1 MDEALTWSGGDFS
14 IFSLEQTVYRWER
27 RRRKRDKMGIYVN
40 TCVCV
45 CMYIFFLCV
54 SVSLS
59 PEVQLVSCFPRIMHS
74 LWGRQRA
81 MLYKWHCL
89 NPCARSLALSFFRS
103 LSPAPSPSSTL
114 QWRFMAFVCMCMC
127 MPDTVYCAMICKS
140 QGRCCVKVALV
151 FSHGRT
157 FEIFWLFWIPAV
169 LTSSLPAFPHLV
181 HQSTPLHPPSLLWK
195 LTSKLWPSYSW
206 YTPLKHFS
214 TCEGC
219 WVPRVEDL
227 LNLPTTSVFRRHLA
241 YYPAI
246 TQPSP
251 LPSFSLFPVLFLFVG
266 WLTSWRMRL
275 ENMLNP
281 P

>member
-1 MDEALTWSGGDFS
+1 MALS
-14 IFSLEQTVYRWER
+14 
-27 RRRKRDKMGIYVN
+27 KP
-40 TCVCV
+40 
-45 CMYIFFLCV
+45 LC
-54 SVSLS
+54 
-59 PEVQLVSCFPRIMHS
+59 
-74 LWGRQRA
+74 
-81 MLYKWHCL
+81 
-89 NPCARSLALSFFRS
+89 SLARSFFRS
-103 LSPAPSPSSTL
+103 LSPAPLSNGVSWHS
-114 QWRFMAFVCMCMC
+114 CMCNVRVHAWHRLLCNDMQ
-127 MPDTVYCAMICKS
+127 KS
-140 QGRCCVKVALV
+140 GEVLCQSGTGIQ
-151 FSHGRT
+151 S
-157 FEIFWLFWIPAV
+157 WLDLWDILAFLDSCRV
-169 LTSSLPAFPHLV
+169 NLPAFPHLV
-181 HQSTPLHPPSLLWK
+181 HQSTPPSLLWK

-266 WLTSWRMRL
+266 WLTSWRTRL